1 MGGRILTDKKII
13 MEKTNWYKT
22 TEYQDGD
29 TKYTKIEREDDLEI
43 LGFENQDGLL
53 KMFTSLRLK
62 KGKNADEIIE
72 KVRGILKEN

>member
-1 MGGRILTDKKII
+1 

-22 TEYQDGD
+22 TEYKEGN
-29 TKYTKIEREDDLEI
+29 TKYTKTEREDDLEI
-43 LGFENQDGLL
+43 LGFENQDGVL

-72 KVRGILKEN
+72 KIKEILKTN